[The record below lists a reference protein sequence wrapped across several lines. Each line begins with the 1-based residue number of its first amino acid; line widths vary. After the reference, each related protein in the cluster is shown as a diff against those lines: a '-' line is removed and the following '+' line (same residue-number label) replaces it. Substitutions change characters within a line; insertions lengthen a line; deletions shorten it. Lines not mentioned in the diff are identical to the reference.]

1 MASEIPP
8 HNQPSEIP
16 ADVPPAQRE
25 PERSWWGLIGDL
37 PYALIIV
44 LTLVGVSWESISATP
59 KTIYWA
65 YVTPVIGVIC
75 VVAGWRYTP
84 SGGRIAMI
92 VIQVLQWA
100 AVLIAMYLINETNAE
115 SSIEANATGLMLLTL
130 LALGVFVSGLNV
142 RAWKLCVTGAFL
154 AVAVPIAAWV
164 EESALLL
171 LLIGVALIGLL
182 VLYWWIREGRRG
194 EA

>member
-8 HNQPSEIP
+8 HIQPSEIP
-16 ADVPPAQRE
+16 ADVPPLQRE
-25 PERSWWGLIGDL
+25 RERSWWGLINDL
-37 PYALIIV
+37 PYAVIIV
-44 LTLVGVSWESISATP
+44 LTLIGVSWESISAAP
-59 KTIYWA
+59 KTTYWE
-65 YVTPVIGVIC
+65 YVTPVIGAIC
-75 VVAGWRYTP
+75 IVAGWRYTP
-84 SGGRIAMI
+84 SGGRIAMV

-100 AVLIAMYLINETNAE
+100 AVLVAMYLINETNAE
-115 SSIEANATGLMLLTL
+115 RSIESNATGLMLLTL
-130 LALGVFVSGLNV
+130 LALGVFVSGLNL

>member
-8 HNQPSEIP
+8 HIQPSEIP
-16 ADVPPAQRE
+16 ADVPLAQRE

-164 EESALLL
+164 EESPCCCC
-171 LLIGVALIGLL
+171 
-182 VLYWWIREGRRG
+182 
-194 EA
+194 